1 MTVIVRKTAI
11 HPNAK
16 ERRLHFLRFVYV
28 YQRWSWWIIRFY
40 FSSFEAGIAN
50 AISSFRWRK
59 IKFSID
65 TASLPHTIR
74 RILMIYLGVQNYK
87 NIWAAQG
94 CMPTDIPQ
102 LVIISV
108 HLLVM
113 TELKKVSIF
122 KHSSNWW
129 RAKPMLQFY
138 FHFEPFHYAMHTLLD
153 LFPTLTLLQV
163 HICIFLSYC
172 CVYFVVVVYSV
183 VQ

>member
-1 MTVIVRKTAI
+1 MTVIARKTAI

-50 AISSFRWRK
+50 AIFSFKWRK
-59 IKFSID
+59 IKCSIN

-94 CMPTDIPQ
+94 CVPTDIPQ
-102 LVIISV
+102 LIIISV
-108 HLLVM
+108 YLLVM
-113 TELKKVSIF
+113 TELKKVSILNF
-122 KHSSNWW
+122 NSNILQIHEELSQCYHFISILNLFI
-129 RAKPMLQFY
+129 MLCI
-138 FHFEPFHYAMHTLLD
+138 HCLT
-153 LFPTLTLLQV
+153 LFPPSIYCKFIIIFFS
-163 HICIFLSYC
+163 HI
-172 CVYFVVVVYSV
+172 VVYINLD
-183 VQ
+183 